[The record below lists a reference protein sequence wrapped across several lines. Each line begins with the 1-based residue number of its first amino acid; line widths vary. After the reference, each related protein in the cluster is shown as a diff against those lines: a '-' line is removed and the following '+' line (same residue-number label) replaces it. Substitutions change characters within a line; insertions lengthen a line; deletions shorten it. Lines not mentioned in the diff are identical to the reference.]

1 METRGNIARIQM
13 RDDDYTQKVGKM
25 KESEMISIYLASM
38 NVGVTNL
45 EKEYRNNN

>member
-13 RDDDYTQKVGKM
+13 RDDDYTQKVRKVE
-25 KESEMISIYLASM
+25 ESGTISIYLASM

-45 EKEYRNNN
+45 EKEYRESN